1 MIDINIYLF
10 SLLTFFASFL
20 DFLLQ
25 LVSLKHDAGLAQ
37 SELNTARLKIKE
49 CDSQI
54 SSILKEQ
61 QQLQNKISETNL
73 EKKKMENEVY

>member
-1 MIDINIYLF
+1 M
-10 SLLTFFASFL
+10 SFL

-25 LVSLKHDAGLAQ
+25 VASLKDDHGLAQ
-37 SELNTARLKIKE
+37 SELNSARLKIKE

-54 SSILKEQ
+54 TNILKEQ
-61 QQLQNKISETNL
+61 QLLQNKISETNL